1 MQQQEPS
8 KAAVVRIFWPCV
20 QLNPQHASLCLHG
33 FRTQNGDLII
43 THVSTKDQPVAAA
56 GQAATELGIWWPDRS
71 QTSGASTDQRQLTC
85 WGVVTLIAG
94 GFRLRQAVLPKQ
106 LSLQAVFCGAT
117 LLQVRCCNAW
127 PAGTEH
133 A

>member
-1 MQQQEPS
+1 
-8 KAAVVRIFWPCV
+8 
-20 QLNPQHASLCLHG
+20 LHG

-106 LSLQAVFCGAT
+106 LSLPDT
-117 LLQVRCCNAW
+117 LLQVRRCNAW